1 MGSRK
6 SPDLNRRQFIKRAAF
21 VVSALPALNVG
32 ALVLSGCSTGGQ
44 SLARAG
50 NDSGNDPNNPVWRI
64 KMVSEQEPGEPLIL
78 SGTVYGPDGMK
89 PVDGARLYVY
99 HTDARGYYSDQDG
112 KGGVPQPRLKGWMKT
127 NADGRYEFR
136 TIKAA
141 PYPGGGNPA
150 HIHGTLSAP
159 GFTERWIEEYWFEG
173 DRNITDGMR
182 SKLHG
187 TDTFSPIV
195 TLQKGGDGVWR
206 GVRDFKLEQK

>member
-1 MGSRK
+1 MRNGK
-6 SPDLNRRQFIKRAAF
+6 AQDLDRRQFIKRAAF
-21 VVSALPALNVG
+21 VVAALPVLNVG

-50 NDSGNDPNNPVWRI
+50 ESGNDANNPVWRI
-64 KMVSEQEPGEPLIL
+64 KMVSEQEPGEPLII
-78 SGTVYGPDGMK
+78 SGTIYGPDGVK

-112 KGGVPQPRLKGWMKT
+112 KGGAPQPRLKGWVKT
-127 NADGRYEFR
+127 NADGKYEFR

-173 DRNITDGMR
+173 DRFITDGMR

-187 TDTFSPIV
+187 AATFSPIL
-195 TLQKGGDGVWR
+195 TLQKGSDDVWR

>member
-6 SPDLNRRQFIKRAAF
+6 SLDLNRRQFIKRAAF

-32 ALVLSGCSTGGQ
+32 ALVLSGCSTGAP
-44 SLARAG
+44 SLIRAG
-50 NDSGNDPNNPVWRI
+50 ESGNDANNPVWKI
-64 KMVSEQEPGEPLIL
+64 KMVSDSEPGEPLII
-78 SGTVYGPDGMK
+78 SGTIYGADGVK
-89 PVDGARLYVY
+89 PLDGARLSVY

-112 KGGVPQPRLKGWMKT
+112 KGGEPQPRLKGWMKT

-159 GFTERWIEEYWFEG
+159 GFAERWIEEYWFEG
-173 DRNITDGMR
+173 DPYITAGMR

-187 TDTFSPIV
+187 TGTFLPIV
-195 TLQKGGDGVWR
+195 TLRKDSDGVWR
-206 GVRDFKLEQK
+206 GIRDFKLEQK